1 MQTSERYH
9 SLNILER
16 KPLCKCPDLKSLKLS
31 PVKVIIS
38 ENAFTM
44 QIWRNTNAIAHMPF
58 LAGVLRVKSEKD
70 ASKLLEFF
78 LKQVSVL
85 PHKGKLLHKR

>member
-1 MQTSERYH
+1 
-9 SLNILER
+9 
-16 KPLCKCPDLKSLKLS
+16 
-31 PVKVIIS
+31 
-38 ENAFTM
+38 M

-70 ASKLLEFF
+70 PSKLLEFF